1 MSMVNLNVR
10 VDAEVKQ
17 RAEALFNSLGL
28 NMSTAVNV
36 FLRQSLETNIE
47 PIAVRSETHIQV
59 TLEAMRETE
68 DILAGRKK
76 VKQYA
81 SAAELFRDLDAEED
95 DAQ

>member
-36 FLRQSLETNIE
+36 FLRQSLEADGL
-47 PIAVRSETHIQV
+47 PFAVRHETPNQV
-59 TLEAMRETE
+59 TLDAMRDTVEGRNLSRVYHNTDEMWADLERDE
-68 DILAGRKK
+68 DA
-76 VKQYA
+76 
-81 SAAELFRDLDAEED
+81 
-95 DAQ
+95 